1 MQLSFKFL
9 PSECSNDHQTRV
21 LIDGQ
26 DITESLEDGVLGI
39 DPVEFFSQSA
49 LRGSGKLL
57 IGRCKCGCV
66 GCGDMIV
73 SVSRSST
80 EVEWQHYFPVGPKYV
95 FSVPEY
101 DLAVEAG
108 AADVSWENIERTAER
123 LVSKLD
129 YSEFKRH
136 GLLFEWAS
144 ARIKSDRMTLSFKK
158 ENAQQFYDAPWDHK
172 FPTNAVE
179 AVQQMLTKL
188 IGELDS

>member
-1 MQLSFKFL
+1 MQLNFKFL

-21 LIDGQ
+21 LIGGQ

-66 GCGDMIV
+66 GCGDITV
-73 SVSRSST
+73 TVSRSST
-80 EVEWQHYFPVGPKYV
+80 EVEWLHCFPPGPKYI
-95 FSVPEY
+95 FPLPEY

-108 AADVSWENIERTAER
+108 AADVSWENMGRTAER

-158 ENAQQFYDAPWDHK
+158 ENAQQFYDAPWDHE
-172 FPTNAVE
+172 FPKDAVE

>member
-1 MQLSFKFL
+1 
-9 PSECSNDHQTRV
+9 
-21 LIDGQ
+21 
-26 DITESLEDGVLGI
+26 
-39 DPVEFFSQSA
+39 
-49 LRGSGKLL
+49 
-57 IGRCKCGCV
+57 
-66 GCGDMIV
+66 
-73 SVSRSST
+73 
-80 EVEWQHYFPVGPKYV
+80 
-95 FSVPEY
+95 VPEY
-101 DLAVEAG
+101 DLAVDAG